1 MLGQQYDSMD
11 CKPYSTAKYYEA
23 YRPDVPGLVPV
34 CLRAAVD
41 ILNVTNIVAR
51 VQMRHEPNIS
61 EIRRLARVIT

>member
-1 MLGQQYDSMD
+1 ML
-11 CKPYSTAKYYEA
+11 
-23 YRPDVPGLVPV
+23 LV
-34 CLRAAVD
+34 LGIQMRQDTD